1 MAVEQ
6 DGGDA
11 DHVHFAVNV
20 PVIHRPQLTN
30 KQIDPLQ
37 ESDSFRI
44 NVYLQTLAYVQT
56 LVEERD
62 IWSFI
67 SAALINF
74 DSKVVNVYI

>member
-30 KQIDPLQ
+30 EQIDPLQ
-37 ESDSFRI
+37 VSDSFGVD
-44 NVYLQTLAYVQT
+44 VYLKTLTYVQT
-56 LVEERD
+56 LIE
-62 IWSFI
+62 
-67 SAALINF
+67 
-74 DSKVVNVYI
+74 